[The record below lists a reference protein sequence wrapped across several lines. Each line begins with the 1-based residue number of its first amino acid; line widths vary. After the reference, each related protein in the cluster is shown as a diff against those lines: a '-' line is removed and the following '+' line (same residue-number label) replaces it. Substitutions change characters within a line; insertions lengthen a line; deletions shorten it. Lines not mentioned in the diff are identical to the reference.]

1 MLSLTITLLPG
12 LKQNSRDFANASQD
26 DTARL
31 EEVAEGVC
39 TMQKTASKGMYT
51 DRAHGCLI
59 SLSASPSFLSNAN
72 HYLVR

>member
-31 EEVAEGVC
+31 EEVAEGMC
-39 TMQKTASKGMYT
+39 TMQKTASKGMYP
-51 DRAHGCLI
+51 DRACGCLI
-59 SLSASPSFLSNAN
+59 SLRVSPNFFSNAN